1 MTRRRRFWLWIL
13 GGAGGVFLLLLIAGI
28 IFGNRLEP
36 IARDRLVEYLSERF
50 QSDIELRE
58 LNLRLFPRVS
68 VTGKGLKFRWKKRTD
83 IPPMV
88 ELGEFSFN
96 MSYQDMVAP
105 TKHISLVKL
114 KDFQLNMPPKENQ
127 VREAKPGERVL
138 AVAPETDPL
147 PEDTKPGSV
156 VVDQLIAD
164 RTILRILPRDPEK
177 PAATFELYELR
188 LLGVGA
194 GRPMTY
200 RTRMKNYK
208 PPGMID
214 CAGQFG
220 PWVAS
225 EPGASPVSGDYDFK
239 QADLGVF
246 KGIAGILDAKG
257 KFSGQLQSMDVNGEA
272 NVPDFR
278 LNFAGNKVP
287 LVTKYHAVVD
297 GTSGNTFLKRVDA
310 TLGKTPM
317 VVSGDI
323 AGEKDVKG
331 KEIEL
336 DAVIHNGRLEDV
348 LQLAVKGGSPM
359 RGGISLKSKILI
371 PRGDVDVIEKI
382 GLRGNF
388 RMSGVRFTNPDIQ
401 SKIDEF
407 SRRAS
412 RQDHEEA
419 LNQARSTFDSG
430 FVVRNSVI
438 RVSNFR
444 YGVPGVEVDLNGTYG
459 MQSEE
464 LDFAGV
470 LRLDAKVSQMFT
482 GIKSVAL
489 KAFDPL
495 VSRKNKGTVVS
506 ITIGGTRQHP
516 KYGLD
521 FGRTLKKKD
530 Q

>member
-1 MTRRRRFWLWIL
+1 MTHRRKVWLWIL
-13 GGAGGVFLLLLIAGI
+13 GSIGGVFLLLLVVGI
-28 IFGNRLEP
+28 IYGRRLEP
-36 IARDRLVEYLSERF
+36 LARQMLVAYLAERF
-50 QSDIELRE
+50 DSDIELQD
-58 LNLRLFPRVS
+58 LDLRMFPRVQ
-68 VTGKGLKFRWKKRTD
+68 VVGKGLKFRWKKRTD
-83 IPPMV
+83 IPPLV
-88 ELGEFSFN
+88 ELGEFSFTMN
-96 MSYQDMVAP
+96 YEDLTAP

-114 KDFQLNMPPKENQ
+114 KDFQLNMPPKEQ
-127 VREAKPGERVL
+127 EARPAKPGERVL
-138 AVAPETDPL
+138 ATAPEVEPP
-147 PEDTKPGSV
+147 PEQPKPGAV
-156 VVDQLIAD
+156 VVDQLVAD

-177 PAATFELYELR
+177 PVATFELYELR
-188 LLGVGA
+188 LLGVGS

-214 CAGQFG
+214 CQGLFG
-220 PWVAS
+220 PWIAS
-225 EPGASPVSGDYDFK
+225 DPGASPLAGDYDFR

-246 KGIAGILDAKG
+246 KGIGGTLQAQG
-257 KFSGQLQSMDVNGEA
+257 KFTGQLQSIDVNGEA

-278 LNFAGNKVP
+278 LQFAGNKVP

-310 TLGKTPM
+310 TLGRTPM
-317 VVSGDI
+317 VISGDI
-323 AGEKDVKG
+323 AGEKDVRG

-336 DAVIHNGRLEDV
+336 DAVITNGRLEDV

-359 RGGISLKSKILI
+359 RGGLSMRSKIFI

-388 RMSGVRFTNPDIQ
+388 RMSGVRFTNPDLQ

-412 RQDHEEA
+412 RQSHEET
-419 LNQARSTFDSG
+419 LNQARSTFDSA

-459 MQSEE
+459 MRTEE
-464 LDFAGV
+464 LDFEGV

-482 GIKSVAL
+482 GVKSLAL

-506 ITIGGTRQHP
+506 IKVGGTRQQP

-530 Q
+530 N

>member
-1 MTRRRRFWLWIL
+1 MTRRRKTWLYIL
-13 GGAGGVFLLLLIAGI
+13 GGLAAVFGILVIAGI
-28 IFGNRLEP
+28 IYGNRLEP
-36 IARDRLVEYLSERF
+36 MARDKLVEYLEEKF
-50 QSDIELRE
+50 QSDVELSD
-58 LNLRLFPRVS
+58 LKLRLFPRVH
-68 VTGKGLKFRWKKRTD
+68 VAGKGLKFRWKKRTD
-83 IPPMV
+83 IPPLV
-88 ELGEFSFN
+88 ELGEFSFY
-96 MSYQDMVAP
+96 MGWQDLAAP
-105 TKHISLVKL
+105 TKHISLVRL
-114 KDFQLNMPPKENQ
+114 KDFQLNMPPKEGEA
-127 VREAKPGERVL
+127 RPAKPGERVL
-138 AVAPETDPL
+138 AAAPQVEAP
-147 PEDTKPGSV
+147 PEEPTPGAV
-156 VVDQLIAD
+156 VVDQMIAD

-214 CAGQFG
+214 CTGQFG
-220 PWVAS
+220 PWVGS
-225 EPGASPVSGDYDFK
+225 DPGASPLNGDYDFQK
-239 QADLGVF
+239 ADLGVF
-246 KGIAGILDAKG
+246 QGIAGILGAKG
-257 KFSGQLQSMDVNGEA
+257 KFTGQLHSIDVNGTA
-272 NVPDFR
+272 DVPDFR
-278 LNFAGNKVP
+278 LNYAGNRVP
-287 LVTKYHAVVD
+287 LQTKYHAVVD

-323 AGEKDVKG
+323 AGEKNVKG

-336 DAVIHNGRLEDV
+336 DAVIENGRLEDV

-359 RGGISLKSKILI
+359 RGAIRLKSKIFI
-371 PRGDVDVIEKI
+371 PRGDVNVVEKI

-388 RMSGVRFTNPDIQ
+388 RMSGVRFTNPELQ
-401 SKIDEF
+401 AKIDEF

-412 RQDHEEA
+412 REPPEA
-419 LNQARSTFDSG
+419 LVARARSTFDSA
-430 FVVRNSVI
+430 FVVRDSVI
-438 RVSNFR
+438 RIHNFR
-444 YGVPGVEVDLNGTYG
+444 YGLPGVEVDLNGTYG
-459 MQSEE
+459 MRSEE

-482 GIKSVAL
+482 GVKSLAL

-506 ITIGGTRQHP
+506 ITIGGTREHP